1 MIITIDGYS
10 NQGKSYIGRTLA
22 KECGL
27 EFLSTGN
34 LVRYVAVQYNRIQD
48 GTKDPVSVLQQAVNA
63 MKAATMEEIVNC
75 DNLKTTET
83 EKTLQLIAQHPFV
96 YDEGVQVVIRYAE
109 NRNILLDG
117 RFTFQFIP
125 NAHRYYYF
133 RSSIEWRTRLAAKAK
148 KISYEEAL
156 EVIAFRDSFEPQCTV
171 PSYVQV
177 IMPELFEST
186 EALLAFMKDD
196 IYNKG
201 QCL

>member
-10 NQGKSYIGRTLA
+10 NQGKSYIGRILA

-48 GTKDPVSVLQQAVNA
+48 GTKDPVSVLRQAVKM
-63 MKAATMEEIVNC
+63 MKAANMEEIVSC
-75 DNLKTTET
+75 EELKTTET
-83 EKTLQLIAQHPFV
+83 EKTLPLIAQHPFV
-96 YDEGVQVVIRYAE
+96 YDEGVRVIIRYAE

-133 RSSIEWRTRLAAKAK
+133 KSSIEGRARLAAKAK

-177 IMPELFEST
+177 IMPERFTST
-186 EALLAFMKDD
+186 EALIAFLKDD
-196 IYNKG
+196 INNKG
-201 QCL
+201 Q

>member
-34 LVRYVAVQYNRIQD
+34 LVRYVAVQYNKIQD
-48 GTKDPVSVLQQAVNA
+48 GTKDPVSVLRQAVKM
-63 MKAATMEEIVNC
+63 MKAANMEEIVSC
-75 DNLKTTET
+75 EELKTTET
-83 EKTLQLIAQHPFV
+83 EKTLPLIARHPFV
-96 YDEGVQVVIRYAE
+96 YDEGVRVIIRYAE

-133 RSSIEWRTRLAAKAK
+133 KSSIEGRARLAAKAK

-177 IMPELFEST
+177 IMPERFTST
-186 EALLAFMKDD
+186 EALIAFLKDD
-196 IYNKG
+196 INNKG
-201 QCL
+201 Q